1 MQSKVAQHWTSEFL
15 WIICYTEWRLNMI
28 GMISTWVSS
37 TCIHTCTKTSC
48 LDGRFGAEEVSTES
62 VAAQT
67 KGELGF

>member
-1 MQSKVAQHWTSEFL
+1 
-15 WIICYTEWRLNMI
+15 MI